1 MISNNSRVLSSDLL
15 LPKILMARP
24 QSPCP
29 RPRPHNGDTSAREPG
44 IEAMQK
50 MVQGEEDKRLSFFFL
65 HCIVCFLDHCQK
77 MCASWSQVVAKR
89 DGARRQIL
97 EKTIIT
103 NETLPLFVTTDYIE
117 PFFMSLITIEHLLTV
132 FYSL

>member
-1 MISNNSRVLSSDLL
+1 MVSSPVS
-15 LPKILMARP
+15 LPT
-24 QSPCP
+24 
-29 RPRPHNGDTSAREPG
+29 TSATQWGHTRVRAWDRGNAENG
-44 IEAMQK
+44 AGRRGQK
-50 MVQGEEDKRLSFFFL
+50 VKFFL

-89 DGARRQIL
+89 DGVRRQIL